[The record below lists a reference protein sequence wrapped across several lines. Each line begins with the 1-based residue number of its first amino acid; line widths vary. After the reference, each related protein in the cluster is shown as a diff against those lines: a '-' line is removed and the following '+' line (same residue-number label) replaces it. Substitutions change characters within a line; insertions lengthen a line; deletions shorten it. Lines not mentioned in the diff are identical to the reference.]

1 MRLDYFTDNFLD
13 TLYLWQKFSGTN
25 KVKDYVSLAVCANST
40 ETHKIS
46 CALIGKVKSPD
57 SSKIMFGIYH
67 NSIKQGMDG

>member
-25 KVKDYVSLAVCANST
+25 KVKDYVSLVVCANST

-46 CALIGKVKSPD
+46 CALTGEVKSPA
-57 SSKIMFGIYH
+57 STKIVFGLYH
-67 NSIKQGMDG
+67 TSIKQGMDG